1 MVQRDASG
9 EMKKTPRNFHKR
21 GRVGG
26 ICEKKEIA
34 GNGQMQGYRWLHRRV
49 IKMMYVASQDNM
61 TADQVVSL
69 THLHK
74 GIL

>member
-1 MVQRDASG
+1 MHRVKW
-9 EMKKTPRNFHKR
+9 KKRPETFTNVEELEGFVK
-21 GRVGG
+21 
-26 ICEKKEIA
+26 KKEA